1 MGLERR
7 TSPGLQSDCC
17 QKSERNIVQQ
27 SDDVNEN
34 RLKTIKTILLFITP
48 FLGIMAYLR
57 YTQNAGGYQSKIDL
71 FLMGVTLVSL
81 ILIHFFPRLYTFLTR
96 VMLFFAIATFIAT
109 MHNLRGDTVVLVWG
123 ITIVLLS
130 FLLRGRHEGWLWS
143 LMTISATLI
152 LTLKSSEYLIHL
164 NSFAMLTFIGNA
176 FLVALFAS
184 WYEYLSETE
193 IKRIQTEQNRLES
206 LVRYRTRSLHE
217 ANAKAMEALK
227 KAQDASEAKSTF
239 LANVSHEIRT
249 PLNAINGF
257 ITMMLKDE
265 TDPTKKK
272 QLQTIHEASDI
283 LTQLISDILD
293 LSKIESG
300 NMELNY
306 SDFDPKQLFFSVA
319 ELYQSRA
326 NEKHIDL
333 RIHFCKNGE
342 QVDMVRS
349 DPMRIRQVLNNLL
362 SNAVKFTPHRGMINV
377 SACYRDGWLTFSV
390 EDNGIGM
397 TPADQERVFRPFQQ
411 AKYGRDG
418 NIQGTGLGLTIS
430 REIAKRLQG
439 KLELRSAPGVG
450 STFTFSIPAKK
461 VSSKKLPSKTEMKK
475 IPDRVDAYVLIVED
489 IRANQMF
496 ITMVLDRYGIR
507 YDIANDGVEA
517 VEAFGKKRY
526 DLILMDENMP
536 RMNGLEATAKIREM
550 EKQTGRN
557 PTPIIALT
565 ANAVAGDRERLIA
578 AGMNEYISKPVNPDT
593 LIRCIVTLIGSNN

>member
-1 MGLERR
+1 LE
-7 TSPGLQSDCC
+7 
-17 QKSERNIVQQ
+17 KYEAI
-27 SDDVNEN
+27 NEN
-34 RLKTIKTILLFITP
+34 RLKTIKTILLFLIP
-48 FLGIMAYLR
+48 FLGIMTYLR
-57 YTQNAGGYQSKIDL
+57 YSQDSQSAQMKLDIA
-71 FLMGVTLVSL
+71 LMLATTGSL
-81 ILIHFFPRLYTFLTR
+81 LLIQYFPRIYDLLTR
-96 VMLFFAIATFIAT
+96 FMLFFSIAAFVAT
-109 MHNLRGDTVVLVWG
+109 LHNLRGDTIILIWG
-123 ITIVLLS
+123 ITIVLIS

-143 LMTISATLI
+143 LMTIAATLI
-152 LTLKSSEYLIHL
+152 LTLGFSRNLIYLD
-164 NSFAMLTFIGNA
+164 SFAMLTFVGNA

-184 WYEYLSETE
+184 WYEYLSEME
-193 IKRIQTEQNRLES
+193 IKRIQTEQSRLES

-265 TDPTKKK
+265 TDPAKKK

-300 NMELNY
+300 NMELNF

-319 ELYQSRA
+319 ELYQTRS
-326 NEKHIDL
+326 NEKFIDL

-342 QVDMVRS
+342 PVEMVRS

-362 SNAVKFTPHRGMINV
+362 SNAVKFTPPRGLITV
-377 SACYRDGWLTFSV
+377 SGCYRDGWLIFSV
-390 EDNGIGM
+390 EDTGIGM

-411 AKYGRDG
+411 AKHQRDG

-430 REIAKRLQG
+430 REIAHKLRG

-450 STFTFSIPAKK
+450 STFTFSVPAKK
-461 VSSKKLPSKTEMKK
+461 VSGRKKTTTAPRQKLPEKVNAK
-475 IPDRVDAYVLIVED
+475 ILIVED

-517 VEAFGKKRY
+517 VEQYQKTSY

-536 RMNGLEATAKIREM
+536 RMNGLEATAKIREIER
-550 EKQTGRN
+550 EKGLD

-593 LIRCIVTLIGSNN
+593 LMQAIVLLLKRVE

>member
-1 MGLERR
+1 LGYKQNFLQKNERVAVE
-7 TSPGLQSDCC
+7 SFED
-17 QKSERNIVQQ
+17 I
-27 SDDVNEN
+27 NEN
-34 RLKTIKTILLFITP
+34 RLKTIKTILLFLIP
-48 FLGIMAYLR
+48 FLGIMTYLR
-57 YTQNAGGYQSKIDL
+57 YLQDSESAQMKLDIA
-71 FLMGVTLVSL
+71 LMLATSGSL
-81 ILIHFFPRLYTFLTR
+81 LLIQYFPRIYDLLTR
-96 VMLFFAIATFIAT
+96 LMLFFSIAAFIAT
-109 MHNLRGDTVVLVWG
+109 LYNLHGNTVILIWG
-123 ITIVLLS
+123 ITIILIS

-143 LMTISATLI
+143 LMTISAVLI
-152 LTLKSSEYLIHL
+152 LTLQSSENLLHL
-164 NSFAMLTFIGNA
+164 NSFSMLTFIGNA

-193 IKRIQTEQNRLES
+193 IRRIQTEQSRLES

-217 ANAKAMEALK
+217 ANAKAMDALK

-265 TDPTKKK
+265 TDPVKKK
-272 QLQTIHEASDI
+272 QLQTIHEASEI

-306 SDFDPKQLFFSVA
+306 SEFDPKQLFFSVA
-319 ELYQSRA
+319 ELYQTRA
-326 NEKHIDL
+326 NEKFIDL
-333 RIHFCKNGE
+333 RIHFCNNGE
-342 QVDMVRS
+342 QVHMVRS

-362 SNAVKFTPHRGMINV
+362 SNAVKFTPHRGMITV

-411 AKYGRDG
+411 AKHQRDG

-430 REIAKRLQG
+430 REIAQKLNG

-450 STFTFSIPAKK
+450 STFTFSVPAKK
-461 VSSKKLPSKTEMKK
+461 VSGRKPPAPTPQKKLPEK
-475 IPDRVDAYVLIVED
+475 VDAEVLIVED

-507 YDIANDGVEA
+507 YEIASDGVEA
-517 VEAFGKKRY
+517 VEHYRKKSY

-536 RMNGLEATAKIREM
+536 RMNGLEATAKIREI
-550 EKQTGRN
+550 EKESGRKR
-557 PTPIIALT
+557 TPIIALT

-578 AGMNEYISKPVNPDT
+578 AGMDEYISKPVNPDT
-593 LIRCIVTLIGSNN
+593 LIRAIVSLINRA